1 MRRLPAASAPLV
13 VGCLALLL
21 SALPLS
27 VPASHAQDRASGPA
41 EVASAFPVPL
51 LQGTTSATATPRTPH
66 PNDIVEGVNIN
77 LPVYY
82 PVDRG
87 VGVFDAPGGQR
98 IGTLEYRYA
107 VQGLRRSGGFQLV
120 RQGFVEGWV
129 RTNDLSN
136 LWLKVSKEQ
145 RLLFVYEGHELV
157 RTMEIDVSMN
167 PTDDKVRR
175 SRLGE
180 HEHYRIPEGTYF
192 VTRLNGRSKYYR
204 AFVLNYPNA
213 EDAQRGLRE
222 GLISA
227 QQYATIVRAEEEFRE
242 PPQNTAL
249 GGLIELH
256 GHGSGNQRAWTRG
269 CVALRNVHMDMLW
282 DNVRPGTPVVI
293 EK

>member
-1 MRRLPAASAPLV
+1 MRRCPV
-13 VGCLALLL
+13 VGGLPVCVALLCALFVL
-21 SALPLS
+21 STPS
-27 VPASHAQDRASGPA
+27 SAQELAAGPA
-41 EVASAFPVPL
+41 PSSGVYAFPVPL
-51 LQGTTSATATPRTPH
+51 LGGGTSASLPANVH
-66 PNDIVEGVNIN
+66 PNDMVEGLNIN

-82 PVDRG
+82 PTQREV
-87 VGVFDAPGGQR
+87 VVYDAPGGQR
-98 IGTLEYRYA
+98 IGQLEYRYA
-107 VQGLRRSGGFQLV
+107 VQGLRRSGGFHYV

-129 RTNDLSN
+129 RTNELSN

-145 RLLFVYEGHELV
+145 RLLFVYEGHDLV

-167 PTDDKVRR
+167 PVDDKVRR

-192 VTRLNGRSKYYR
+192 VTRLNGRSQYYR
-204 AFVLNYPNA
+204 AFVINYPNS
-213 EDAQRGLRE
+213 EDAQRGLRD
-222 GLISA
+222 GLITA

-256 GHGSGNQRAWTRG
+256 GNGSGNQRAWTRG
-269 CVALRNVHMDMLW
+269 CVALRNVHMDILW
-282 DNVRPGTPVVI
+282 DLVMPGTPVVI

>member
-1 MRRLPAASAPLV
+1 MRRLPAASAPLG

-107 VQGLRRSGGFQLV
+107 VQGLRRSGGVQLV

-136 LWLKVSKEQ
+136 LWRKVAKEQ

-242 PPQNTAL
+242 PPQHTAL

-282 DNVRPGTPVVI
+282 DNVRPGTPGVI